1 MTRQAQVGAFAL
13 LSLLLL
19 FGVFYVITDFGT
31 RHTGYRIGVHFQSAA
46 GLHSGA
52 IVYFSGV
59 SVGTVDSI
67 SLLPDNTVDV
77 ILAVNRDV
85 DIPSASR
92 FLIQAPLT
100 GDPNLIIVPPVPIP
114 RPAGVTGPTPAPQA
128 IPMLARQ
135 VLPIDEQPQ
144 GTNSATIADLLQQ
157 GQGQIK
163 RLDTIL
169 ADLES
174 REPKLLD
181 TLQATIE
188 NANHL
193 TTTADRTMQQ
203 FSTQALQIADSL
215 QSSLGT
221 ASRNIDELTATLN
234 DTTQLNSKKIDV
246 ILSNFQTTSAALNTS
261 MTSLATIASDPNLKT
276 NILATTKNIAETT
289 DAIAG
294 ITKDL
299 RSITGDPQTQNQ
311 VRNTVAN
318 LDATMQRAN
327 SLLGALGG
335 TSSVYGVDRGAT
347 PAPIPTGTTSPFS
360 LSPPTPAPYGAAS
373 PSVQSTPGQLDR
385 ERDAVRRLA
394 LKQRLST
401 VARNLLAIQLRI
413 SALSAQRY
421 CCDNPLLSHDRGPE
435 TDLNAIVF
443 PKGETSFMA
452 GANDIGYHPT
462 ANLAAL
468 KSFGNGLRLGGG
480 LLYSQLGV
488 LGQFNQPHYG
498 IETRIYN
505 LRRPSLDLYGNLR
518 LMPGAELFF
527 GQRDM
532 THITRRT
539 VYGIQLQF

>member
-13 LSLLLL
+13 LALLLL

-52 IVYFSGV
+52 VVYFSGV

-100 GDPNLIIVPPVPIP
+100 GDPNLIIVPPVPVP

-128 IPMLARQ
+128 VPMLARQ

-144 GTNSATIADLLQQ
+144 GKNSATIADLLQQ

-174 REPKLLD
+174 REPRLLD

-193 TTTADRTMQQ
+193 TTTANRTMQE
-203 FSTQALQIADSL
+203 FSVRALQIADSL
-215 QSSLGT
+215 QGSLGT
-221 ASRNIDELTATLN
+221 ASRNIDQLTGTLN
-234 DTTQLNSKKIDV
+234 DTTQLNAKKIDA
-246 ILSNFQTTSAALNTS
+246 ILSNFQTTSVALNTS
-261 MTSLATIASDPNLKT
+261 MTSLANIASDPSLKS
-276 NILATTKNIAETT
+276 NIVATTKNIAETT
-289 DAIAG
+289 NAIAG

-299 RSITGDPQTQNQ
+299 RSITGDPQTQHQ
-311 VRNTVAN
+311 VRDTVAQ

-327 SLLGALGG
+327 SLLGSLGG
-335 TSSVYGVDRGAT
+335 SSSVYGVDRDAT
-347 PAPIPTGTTSPFS
+347 PAPRPTSTASESPFALPS
-360 LSPPTPAPYGAAS
+360 TAPGGASAPVMPAS
-373 PSVQSTPGQLDR
+373 PQPTVQKLNLKH
-385 ERDAVRRLA
+385 RLA
-394 LKQRLST
+394 S
-401 VARNLLAIQLRI
+401 VARNLLAIQLRV
-413 SALSAQRY
+413 SALSAQQY
-421 CCDNPLLSHDRGPE
+421 CCDNPLLTKDRGPQA
-435 TDLNAIVF
+435 DINAVIF
-443 PKGETSFMA
+443 PKAATSFML
-452 GANDIGYHPT
+452 GANDIGYHTT
-462 ANLAAL
+462 ANAVAL
-468 KSFGNGLRLGGG
+468 RSFGDGIRLGGG
-480 LLYSQLGV
+480 VLYSQLGV
-488 LGQFNQPHYG
+488 LGQFKQQRYG
-498 IETRIYN
+498 IETRLYN
-505 LRRPSLDLYGNLR
+505 LRRPSLDVYGDLR
-518 LMPGAELFF
+518 LMPGAEVFF